1 MKNAIRKLKVWII
14 AIILTVIGIGV
25 PFLVL
30 VITLNLENTAAFQY
44 PLLLGAFAASYLLF
58 GFIWGDLYIANIRR
72 KEKNWDGPLPQEVK
86 DAGWSRKLPFYLSA
100 LTIFIVFMVFEI
112 IFWITGNYPF
122 L

>member
-1 MKNAIRKLKVWII
+1 MKTAIKKPKVWII
-14 AIILTVIGIGV
+14 TAILSVIGIGV

-30 VITLNLENTAAFQY
+30 VITLNVENAAAFQY
-44 PLLLGAFAASYLLF
+44 PLLLGAFAAVYLLV

-72 KEKNWDGPLPQEVK
+72 KTKNWDGQLPQETK

-100 LTIFIVFMVFEI
+100 ATIFVVFMVFEI
-112 IFWITGNYPF
+112 IYWISGNYPF